1 MNVLSLYP
9 APSLV
14 CWLTASFSPHH
25 THHSPSAPTRLHP
38 PGVPPP
44 TLLPRLTTEI
54 KTTPKWLSLSG
65 VFPRPHCPVTCTRLG
80 MRHVPEDIGLGD
92 ISKNEFVEHSLGA
105 RWHSGKG
112 SAYHCRRHKR
122 FRFNVWVGKI
132 PWRRKW
138 QPTPVEI
145 PWTEEPGTESVH
157 GVARS
162 PARLSIPASR
172 DARPFP
178 APFMCIM
185 LLIFTLPLKR

>member
-44 TLLPRLTTEI
+44 PLLSRLTTEI

-92 ISKNEFVEHSLGA
+92 ISKNWSLWSTHWVPGGTVAKDLPAIAGDTRDSGSMSGSERSPGGENGNPLQWKSHGRRSLGQSQSMGSHGA
-105 RWHSGKG
+105 RH
-112 SAYHCRRHKR
+112 
-122 FRFNVWVGKI
+122 
-132 PWRRKW
+132 
-138 QPTPVEI
+138 
-145 PWTEEPGTESVH
+145 
-157 GVARS
+157 
-162 PARLSIPASR
+162 
-172 DARPFP
+172 D
-178 APFMCIM
+178 
-185 LLIFTLPLKR
+185 